1 MPIGRCASCKEAET
15 ALAVKG
21 RGRLGNALI
30 ELENQVTMAMSNGT
44 QAVGDP
50 PDYVRY
56 NEYDGPRGTAPWVCY
71 APNTGGKASR
81 HVYLPGPLPVVTEG
95 AHTLFY
101 AYGPK
106 NKIFQ
111 GEEGLYKDKE
121 LRDSRILANLFV
133 ESYLSLKHLIDP
145 FLTANNMHNGFNA
158 VHLRNLD
165 GRCYKLASVSAELN
179 AEVKPFLGRDVDK
192 DDICKMTSD
201 YIRASIKSQ
210 GGDLKLPLVLC
221 HDRQQKEEAARIV
234 KDFKAI
240 VFEVA
245 KNLTNCGTGGRKG
258 RDVFCGSKEDQEVAK
273 RIDLLLLMRSNTAV
287 LNTGM

>member
-1 MPIGRCASCKEAET
+1 
-15 ALAVKG
+15 
-21 RGRLGNALI
+21 
-30 ELENQVTMAMSNGT
+30 MSNGT

-50 PDYVRY
+50 PGTM

-106 NKIFQ
+106 DKIFQ

-121 LRDSRILANLFV
+121 LRDSRIVTNLFV

-158 VHLRNLD
+158 VHLRHLD

-192 DDICKMTSD
+192 EDICKMTSD

-240 VFEVA
+240 VFENA
-245 KNLTNCGTGGRKG
+245 KNLTNCGSPGGGRKG